1 MIQNRVLT
9 KLKYKKC
16 EMNLTLRIHS
26 SVITLQQWELSI
38 SSLNLKLNFLRKF
51 QFYLILNYRQ
61 IHDIFHDI
69 HSAFKYLIII
79 FTFIKKSSFI
89 LSKRALLK
97 KEIHTGIKLSYGSLD
112 FIQQMNF
119 PVPLAPSLIL
129 KAVPQIAPVSL
140 LAHFVH
146 S

>member
-38 SSLNLKLNFLRKF
+38 SSLNPKLNFLRKF

-69 HSAFKYLIII
+69 HGVFRYLINI
-79 FTFIKKSSFI
+79 FTFNKNRFFI
-89 LSKRALLK
+89 LREVALK
-97 KEIHTGIKLSYGSLD
+97 DEIHTCFCYRYGSL
-112 FIQQMNF
+112 
-119 PVPLAPSLIL
+119 
-129 KAVPQIAPVSL
+129 
-140 LAHFVH
+140 
-146 S
+146 